1 MCKALSLSVFYSVR
15 NLEDITFQIEWTA
28 YGPVAEI
35 SASVQSPRFLC
46 SQPNLKL
53 WT

>member
-1 MCKALSLSVFYSVR
+1 V
-15 NLEDITFQIEWTA
+15 TA

-35 SASVQSPRFLC
+35 SVSSPN
-46 SQPNLKL
+46 SQISLQPSNLKL